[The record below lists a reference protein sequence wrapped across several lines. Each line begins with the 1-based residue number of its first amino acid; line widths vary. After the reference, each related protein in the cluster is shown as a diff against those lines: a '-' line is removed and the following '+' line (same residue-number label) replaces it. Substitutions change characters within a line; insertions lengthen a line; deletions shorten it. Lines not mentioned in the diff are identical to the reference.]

1 MSKYKEIENYY
12 NQTQILYDL
21 VYSKGTHSLHYG
33 YWYENTKNT
42 KESILNNN
50 KFIMESLDANSNDKI
65 LDAGCGI
72 GGISLYLA
80 KHTNAKIEGITLSEV
95 QLKKARKLA
104 DKFKFSKNINFSIQD
119 YTKTE
124 YNDKSFT
131 KIFGV
136 ESICYANKKID
147 FIKEAYRLLKK
158 GGKLVV
164 TDGFQIRE
172 YLNKKENKIYD
183 DWLGGWGLTNLATVN
198 SFQNDLKKIGF
209 RKINYYDKLKDI
221 KRTRNRIYNIGALAY
236 VFSWILY
243 KLGIFSNYM
252 HKNTI

>member
-104 DKFKFSKNINFSIQD
+104 DKFKFSKNINFSQIIKEFNLKANNVVD
-119 YTKTE
+119 YINLDNKEDIKNLIYNSRKNKIDIIE
-124 YNDKSFT
+124 YNDNYTLYNISELNSKLPD
-131 KIFGV
+131 
-136 ESICYANKKID
+136 NKDEK
-147 FIKEAYRLLKK
+147 FRK
-158 GGKLVV
+158 
-164 TDGFQIRE
+164 QI
-172 YLNKKENKIYD
+172 
-183 DWLGGWGLTNLATVN
+183 TNLL
-198 SFQNDLKKIGF
+198 FEKEK
-209 RKINYYDKLKDI
+209 YE
-221 KRTRNRIYNIGALAY
+221 
-236 VFSWILY
+236 
-243 KLGIFSNYM
+243 
-252 HKNTI
+252 